1 MIGLLGGIPKKKW
14 LIFGIILVLVI
25 AIAGYF
31 FVSKK
36 DSVSISNT
44 IGIIDLDKAI
54 SAHPKY
60 KQWLREKQEEEELIY
75 EAQQETYGIMQQEQ
89 QGQSKLDGNLQD
101 AMRKSFEEEFNSK
114 MKAKQ
119 EELMQS
125 IDDKVQEAKKP
136 LQEEFENYAR
146 QVNEEYDTKLFD
158 LHLKLKVLSVEEQ
171 QHHDIVDKIN
181 ALKQE
186 QNEKLFAKSQEIDS
200 KLQEVLEPELS
211 RINIEMN
218 KYAEQL
224 NKEIGN
230 KMSAGAQ
237 GMFPGVSLSSESTKE
252 IQKIENKVILKQQ
265 ENKAM
270 YDQIVHDV
278 RHKAIEIA
286 IKKRLNVVLTDYTV
300 NINAIDITDLVIT
313 EIKK

>member
-1 MIGLLGGIPKKKW
+1 MLSSIPKKKW
-14 LIFGIILVLVI
+14 LIFGMALVLVI
-25 AIAGYF
+25 AVFGYF
-31 FVSKK
+31 FVFEKNP
-36 DSVSISNT
+36 VSINNT

-60 KQWLREKQEEEELIY
+60 KLWLREKQHEEELIA
-75 EAQQETYGIMQQEQ
+75 EAQQEAYDVMQKEQ
-89 QGQSKLDGNLQD
+89 QVQNKFDVNLQD
-101 AMRKSFEEEFNSK
+101 SMKKLFEEEFNSR

-125 IDDKVQEAKKP
+125 IDAKVQEVKKP

-146 QVNEEYDTKLFD
+146 QVNKEYDTKLFD

-186 QNEKLFAKSQEIDS
+186 QNEKLFVKSQEIDAR
-200 KLQEVLEPELS
+200 LQEAIKPELNQ
-211 RINIEMN
+211 INIEMN
-218 KYAEQL
+218 KYSEEL
-224 NKEIGN
+224 NKEFSN
-230 KMSAGAQ
+230 KMSTSAQ
-237 GMFPGVSLSSESTKE
+237 GMFPAISLSSNVAKE

-265 ENKAM
+265 ENKAL

-278 RHKAIEIA
+278 KHKAIEIA
-286 IKKRLNVVLTDYTV
+286 IKKELNVVITDYKV
-300 NINAIDITDLVIT
+300 NINAVDITDLVIA